1 MNERK
6 LGKALVVEDD
16 NAWQSLLCEILEEIG
31 LDVTVTDQAEQA
43 MQLIRRHKYHI
54 LIADLSLQSE
64 DHRNRD
70 GITILQAMSHILPE
84 CISILLTGYAT
95 VELTVQ
101 ALKEY
106 GVYTCLRKEKFNRK
120 EFRQLI
126 LQALS
131 DSQKTAIINRSENQD
146 QIIDKDD
153 AVVPSAQNRK
163 KGRVLIVEDD
173 AGWRS
178 ILHEILE
185 DENYLVRPC
194 TSYGQAHGL
203 LLHEKFHLAIIDLN
217 LSPNR
222 FAGTSV
228 GDSFKDAY
236 PEGYRLLQLIQAARI
251 PVYVV
256 SGEQRIQAIEDVY
269 RVFNINGYFEKQ
281 NFERRLF
288 LDEVTKSMTISESLE
303 NQYHLTD
310 RERQVMELLV
320 HGKENKEIAELLVI
334 SPNTV
339 KRHIKAVFAKMEVH
353 SRAAA
358 VAAYLSA
365 YPTD

>member
-1 MNERK
+1 MKLDK
-6 LGKALVVEDD
+6 LGKALIVEDD
-16 NAWQSLLCEILEEIG
+16 SSWQSLLAEILEEIG
-31 LDVTVTDQAEQA
+31 LAVTIADNIEEALQI
-43 MQLIRRHKYHI
+43 IRRQRFDL
-54 LIADLSLQSE
+54 LIADLSLQST
-64 DHRNRD
+64 DHRNQD
-70 GITILQAMSHILPE
+70 GITVLEKIKETLPD
-84 CISILLTGYAT
+84 CVSILLTGYAT

-106 GVYTCLRKEKFNRK
+106 GAYTCLRKEKFNRK

-126 LQALS
+126 QQALEDARKGQGMIKDEEIPTSTDQS
-131 DSQKTAIINRSENQD
+131 DAMEATQSN
-146 QIIDKDD
+146 
-153 AVVPSAQNRK
+153 K
-163 KGRVLIVEDD
+163 KRGRVLMVEDD

-178 ILHEILE
+178 ILQEILE

-203 LLHEKFHLAIIDLN
+203 LLHEKFHLAIMDLN

-222 FAGTSV
+222 FIGKSISE
-228 GDSFKDAY
+228 SFKDAY

-251 PVYVV
+251 PVFVV

-288 LDEVTKSMTISESLE
+288 LDEVSKSMSVYESLE
-303 NQYHLTD
+303 NKYHLTD
-310 RERQVMELLV
+310 REKQVMELLV

-365 YPTD
+365 YPNE